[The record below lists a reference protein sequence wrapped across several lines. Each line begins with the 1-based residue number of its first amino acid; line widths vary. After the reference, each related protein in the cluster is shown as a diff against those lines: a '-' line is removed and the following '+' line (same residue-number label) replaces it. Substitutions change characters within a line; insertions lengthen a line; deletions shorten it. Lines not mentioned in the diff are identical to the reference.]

1 MLPYRLVIILTVLM
15 ASLFVLY
22 VISVFIRNKIL
33 GITEQEYQNL
43 ITEIRNADNKID
55 ELNKIGLLVVENSGS
70 KKFKLNPKD
79 KRAILLALIE

>member
-1 MLPYRLVIILTVLM
+1 MSPYRLVMILTVLM

-43 ITEIRNADNKID
+43 IYNNLTGDYIK
-55 ELNKIGLLVVENSGS
+55 
-70 KKFKLNPKD
+70 
-79 KRAILLALIE
+79 